1 MDGEREMDLVMITG
15 LSGAG
20 KTQASSAFEDM
31 GYYCVDNM
39 PPKLIP
45 DFVAMMK
52 TRGISE
58 KLAVVTDIRSGEMF
72 SDLADETERLK
83 KEGFNC
89 KVLFLEADNKVL
101 SERYG
106 KTGRLHPLIF
116 ECKTLENAISAERE
130 RLFGVRRVA
139 DYIIDSSG
147 MKDRDLRERVREMF
161 GGADKSKLEVQCVS
175 FGYKFGIPRDASLVA
190 DVRMLPNPYYVSS
203 LREKNGLE
211 KDVYDYVITS
221 RQAKDLLPG
230 FVSLAETMINLAKTS
245 DMTKIVIAVGCTGGH
260 HRSVA
265 AARYLGSYI
274 EEKCDGV
281 TVSIHHRDIDK

>member
-1 MDGEREMDLVMITG
+1 MDGDREMDLVMITG

-83 KEGFNC
+83 KDGFDC

-101 SERYG
+101 CERYER
-106 KTGRLHPLIF
+106 TGRLHPLIF

-147 MKDRDLRERVREMF
+147 MKDRDLRERVREIF

-175 FGYKFGIPRDASLVA
+175 FGYKFGIPRDASLVL

-203 LREKNGLE
+203 LRDKNGMDR
-211 KDVYDYVITS
+211 DVYDYVITS
-221 RQAKDLLPG
+221 DPAKEMLPK
-230 FVSLAETMINLAKTS
+230 FFSLAETVIGLAKNS
-245 DMTKIVIAVGCTGGH
+245 DMTKVVIAVGCTGGH

-265 AARYLGSYI
+265 VARYLGTYI
-274 EEKCDGV
+274 EEKCDGI
-281 TVSIHHRDIDK
+281 TVSVHHRDIDK

>member
-1 MDGEREMDLVMITG
+1 MDGDREMDLVMITG

-83 KEGFNC
+83 KDGFDC

-101 SERYG
+101 CERYES
-106 KTGRLHPLIF
+106 TGRLHPLIF

-147 MKDRDLRERVREMF
+147 MKDRDLRERVREIF

-175 FGYKFGIPRDASLVA
+175 FGYKFGIPRDASLVL

-203 LREKNGLE
+203 LRDKNGMDR
-211 KDVYDYVITS
+211 DVYDYVITS
-221 RQAKDLLPG
+221 DPAKEMLPK
-230 FVSLAETMINLAKTS
+230 FFSLAETVIGLAKNS
-245 DMTKIVIAVGCTGGH
+245 DMTKVVIAVGCTGGH

-265 AARYLGSYI
+265 VARYLGTFI
-274 EEKCDGV
+274 EEKCEGITASV
-281 TVSIHHRDIDK
+281 HHRDIDK

>member
-1 MDGEREMDLVMITG
+1 MDGDREMDLVMITG

-83 KEGFNC
+83 KDGFDC

-101 SERYG
+101 CERYES
-106 KTGRLHPLIF
+106 TGRLHPLIF

-147 MKDRDLRERVREMF
+147 MKDRDLRERVREIF

-175 FGYKFGIPRDASLVA
+175 FGYKFGIPRDASLVL

-203 LREKNGLE
+203 LRDKNGMDR
-211 KDVYDYVITS
+211 DVYDYVITS
-221 RQAKDLLPG
+221 DPAKEMLPK
-230 FVSLAETMINLAKTS
+230 FFSLAETMIGLAKNS
-245 DMTKIVIAVGCTGGH
+245 DMTKVVIALGCTGGH

-265 AARYLGSYI
+265 VARYLGTFI
-274 EEKCDGV
+274 EEKCDGI
-281 TVSIHHRDIDK
+281 TVSVHHRDIDK

>member
-1 MDGEREMDLVMITG
+1 MDGDREMDLVMITG

-83 KEGFNC
+83 KDGFDC

-101 SERYG
+101 CERYES
-106 KTGRLHPLIF
+106 TGRLHPLIF

-147 MKDRDLRERVREMF
+147 MKDRDLRERVREIF

-175 FGYKFGIPRDASLVA
+175 FGYKFGIPRDASLVL

-203 LREKNGLE
+203 LRDKNGMDR
-211 KDVYDYVITS
+211 DVYDYVITS
-221 RQAKDLLPG
+221 DPAKEMLPK
-230 FVSLAETMINLAKTS
+230 FFSLAETMIGLAKNS
-245 DMTKIVIAVGCTGGH
+245 DMTKVVIAVGCTGGH

-265 AARYLGSYI
+265 VARYLGTYI
-274 EEKCDGV
+274 EEKCDGI
-281 TVSIHHRDIDK
+281 TVSVHHRDIDK

>member
-1 MDGEREMDLVMITG
+1 MDGDREMDLVMITG

-83 KEGFNC
+83 KDGFDC

-101 SERYG
+101 CERYES
-106 KTGRLHPLIF
+106 TGRLHPLIF

-147 MKDRDLRERVREMF
+147 MKDRDLRERVREIF

-175 FGYKFGIPRDASLVA
+175 FGYKFGIPRDASLVL

-203 LREKNGLE
+203 LRDKNGMDR
-211 KDVYDYVITS
+211 DVYDYVITS
-221 RQAKDLLPG
+221 DPAKEMLPK
-230 FVSLAETMINLAKTS
+230 FFSLAETMIGLAKNS
-245 DMTKIVIAVGCTGGH
+245 DMTKVVIAVGCTGGH

-265 AARYLGSYI
+265 AARYLGTFI
-274 EEKCDGV
+274 EEKCDGI
-281 TVSIHHRDIDK
+281 TVSVHHRDIDK

>member
-1 MDGEREMDLVMITG
+1 MDGDREMDLVMITG

-83 KEGFNC
+83 KDGFDC

-101 SERYG
+101 CERYES
-106 KTGRLHPLIF
+106 TGRLHPLIF

-147 MKDRDLRERVREMF
+147 MKDRDLRERVREIF

-175 FGYKFGIPRDASLVA
+175 FGYKFGIPRDASLVL

-203 LREKNGLE
+203 LRDKNGMDR
-211 KDVYDYVITS
+211 DVYDYVITS
-221 RQAKDLLPG
+221 DPAKEMLPK
-230 FVSLAETMINLAKTS
+230 FFSLAETVIGLAKNS
-245 DMTKIVIAVGCTGGH
+245 DMTKVVIAVGCTGGH

-265 AARYLGSYI
+265 AARYLGTFI
-274 EEKCDGV
+274 EEKCEGI
-281 TVSIHHRDIDK
+281 TVSVHHRDIDK

>member
-1 MDGEREMDLVMITG
+1 MDGDREMDLVMITG

-83 KEGFNC
+83 KDGFDC

-101 SERYG
+101 CERYES
-106 KTGRLHPLIF
+106 TGRLHPLIF

-147 MKDRDLRERVREMF
+147 MKDRDLRERVREIF

-175 FGYKFGIPRDASLVA
+175 FGYKFGIPRDASLVL

-203 LREKNGLE
+203 LRDKNGMDR
-211 KDVYDYVITS
+211 DVYDYVITS
-221 RQAKDLLPG
+221 DPAKEMLPK
-230 FVSLAETMINLAKTS
+230 FFSLAETMIGLAKNS
-245 DMTKIVIAVGCTGGH
+245 DMTKVVIAVGCTGGH

-265 AARYLGSYI
+265 VARYLGTFI
-274 EEKCDGV
+274 EEKCDGI
-281 TVSIHHRDIDK
+281 TVSVHHRDIDK

>member
-1 MDGEREMDLVMITG
+1 MDGDREMDLVMITG

-83 KEGFNC
+83 KDGFDC

-101 SERYG
+101 CERYES
-106 KTGRLHPLIF
+106 TGRLHPLIF

-147 MKDRDLRERVREMF
+147 MKDRDLRERVREIF

-175 FGYKFGIPRDASLVA
+175 FGYKFGIPRDASLVL

-203 LREKNGLE
+203 LRDKNGMDR
-211 KDVYDYVITS
+211 DVYDYVITS
-221 RQAKDLLPG
+221 DPAKEMLPK
-230 FVSLAETMINLAKTS
+230 FFSLAETVIGLAKNS
-245 DMTKIVIAVGCTGGH
+245 DMTKVVIAVGCTGGH

-265 AARYLGSYI
+265 VARYLGTFI
-274 EEKCDGV
+274 EEKCDGI
-281 TVSIHHRDIDK
+281 TVSVHHRDIDK

>member
-1 MDGEREMDLVMITG
+1 
-15 LSGAG
+15 
-20 KTQASSAFEDM
+20 
-31 GYYCVDNM
+31 
-39 PPKLIP
+39 
-45 DFVAMMK
+45 MMK

-58 KLAVVTDIRSGEMF
+58 KVAVVTDIRSGEMF

-83 KEGFNC
+83 KDGFDC

-101 SERYG
+101 CERYES
-106 KTGRLHPLIF
+106 TGRLHPLIF

-147 MKDRDLRERVREMF
+147 MKDRDLRERVREIF

-175 FGYKFGIPRDASLVA
+175 FGYKFGIPRDASLVL

-203 LREKNGLE
+203 LRDKNGMDR
-211 KDVYDYVITS
+211 DVYDYVITS
-221 RQAKDLLPG
+221 DPAKEMLPK
-230 FVSLAETMINLAKTS
+230 FFSLAETMIGLAKNS
-245 DMTKIVIAVGCTGGH
+245 DMTKVVIAVGCTGGH

-265 AARYLGSYI
+265 VARYLGTFI
-274 EEKCDGV
+274 EEKCDGI
-281 TVSIHHRDIDK
+281 TVSVHHRDIDK

>member
-1 MDGEREMDLVMITG
+1 MITG

-83 KEGFNC
+83 KDGFDC

-101 SERYG
+101 CERYES
-106 KTGRLHPLIF
+106 TGRLHPLIF

-147 MKDRDLRERVREMF
+147 MKDRDLRERVREIF

-175 FGYKFGIPRDASLVA
+175 FGYKFGIPRDASLVL

-203 LREKNGLE
+203 LRDKNGMDR
-211 KDVYDYVITS
+211 DVYDYVITS
-221 RQAKDLLPG
+221 DPAKEMLPK
-230 FVSLAETMINLAKTS
+230 FFSLAETMIGLAKNS
-245 DMTKIVIAVGCTGGH
+245 DMTKVVIAVGCTGGH

-265 AARYLGSYI
+265 VARYLGTFVD
-274 EEKCDGV
+274 EKCEGI
-281 TVSIHHRDIDK
+281 TVSVHHRDIDK

>member
-1 MDGEREMDLVMITG
+1 MDGDREMDLVMITG

-83 KEGFNC
+83 KDGFDC

-101 SERYG
+101 CERYES
-106 KTGRLHPLIF
+106 TGRLHPLIF

-147 MKDRDLRERVREMF
+147 MKDRDLRERVREIF

-175 FGYKFGIPRDASLVA
+175 FGYKFGIPRDASLVL

-203 LREKNGLE
+203 LRDKNGMDR
-211 KDVYDYVITS
+211 DVYDYVITS
-221 RQAKDLLPG
+221 YPAKEMLPK
-230 FVSLAETMINLAKTS
+230 FFSLAETVIGLAKNS
-245 DMTKIVIAVGCTGGH
+245 DMTKVVIAVGCTGGH

-265 AARYLGSYI
+265 VARYLGTFI
-274 EEKCDGV
+274 EEKCDGI
-281 TVSIHHRDIDK
+281 TVSVHHRDIDK

>member
-1 MDGEREMDLVMITG
+1 MDGDREMDLVMITG

-83 KEGFNC
+83 KDGFDC

-101 SERYG
+101 CERYES
-106 KTGRLHPLIF
+106 TGRLHPLIF

-147 MKDRDLRERVREMF
+147 MKDRDLRERVREIF

-175 FGYKFGIPRDASLVA
+175 FGYKFGIPRDASLVL

-203 LREKNGLE
+203 LRDKNGMDR
-211 KDVYDYVITS
+211 DVYDYVITS
-221 RQAKDLLPG
+221 DPAKEMLPK
-230 FVSLAETMINLAKTS
+230 FFSLAETVIGLAKNS
-245 DMTKIVIAVGCTGGH
+245 DMTKVVIAVGCTGGH

-265 AARYLGSYI
+265 VARYLGTFI
-274 EEKCDGV
+274 EEKCEGI
-281 TVSIHHRDIDK
+281 TVSVHHRDIDK